1 MKNIIWIIEKK
12 ERDGWK
18 PLLTAY
24 YSDIDGPIKAL
35 KVAQVN
41 FKEKAEGVKALK
53 QFGMD
58 GKFRISKYIAE
69 K

>member
-12 ERDGWK
+12 EKDGWK

-24 YSDIDGPIKAL
+24 HSVIDGPIKTL

-41 FKEKAEGVKALK
+41 FKEKAEGVNALK
-53 QFGMD
+53 EFGID
-58 GKFRISKYIAE
+58 GKFRVSKYISV

>member
-12 ERDGWK
+12 EKDGWK

-24 YSDIDGPIKAL
+24 HSVIDGPIKTL
-35 KVAQVN
+35 KVAQLN
-41 FKEKAEGVKALK
+41 FKEKAEGVKALNE
-53 QFGMD
+53 FGAD
-58 GKFRISKYIAE
+58 GKFRISKYVAE